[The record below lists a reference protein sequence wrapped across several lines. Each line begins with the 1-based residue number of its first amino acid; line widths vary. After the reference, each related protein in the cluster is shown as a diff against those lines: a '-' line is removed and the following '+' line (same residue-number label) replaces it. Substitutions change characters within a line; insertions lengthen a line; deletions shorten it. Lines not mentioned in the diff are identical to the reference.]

1 MDFNVL
7 PAAMFWK
14 KLHSNTLNTYEGKIS
29 FLVACNEKT
38 PMSCSL
44 PSSLILPPN
53 SLSIWV
59 RARQR
64 GAPGSRLRSQ
74 SFPPAVLLK
83 AVPLLSLSAL
93 SLLSPL
99 LLLLCCSGCSSRC
112 TLANSPQWRR
122 PEHLACHF
130 PTPLLFF
137 PAPLPRSFADLP
149 LTSCLPIARPPG

>member
-1 MDFNVL
+1 MDVNGL
-7 PAAMFWK
+7 SAAMLWK
-14 KLHSNTLNTYEGKIS
+14 RLDNNTSNTQEGKLD

-38 PMSCSL
+38 PKAGSL

-53 SLSIWV
+53 SPSIWV
-59 RARQR
+59 SARQR
-64 GAPGSRLRSQ
+64 GVPGSRLRSQ

-83 AVPLLSLSAL
+83 AVPLLPLSAL

-112 TLANSPQWRR
+112 TLANSSQWRR

-137 PAPLPRSFADLP
+137 PAPPPRSFADLP